1 MDWKKLGIALLFPH
15 IAVLIV
21 LLPVA
26 TVLLVYSMVVLG
38 TKEIL
43 SYISYGVAAYTL
55 TIWCVRIPE
64 IIQLVK
70 TFKNENKY
78 AQIWL
83 TDTRLRVNVSMYGS
97 LAWNTLY
104 GIFQLWLGIY
114 HHTFWFCSLG
124 AYYVCLAFMRFGL
137 VRYTRK
143 YKPGEKMYVELKK
156 YRATG
161 WIFLILNLALS
172 LMIFF
177 MVYWNR
183 TFLHH
188 EITTI
193 AMAAYTFT
201 TLTLAIINVIKYRK
215 YNSPVLSAGKAISL
229 TAGLVSILTLEST
242 MLTTFN
248 DGSMDLLTRRLFLA
262 LSGGAISALILTMA
276 VYMIVKSTRLIRPLK
291 AEKRKETQTK
301 EQKNGPQ

>member
-1 MDWKKLGIALLFPH
+1 MDWTKLGKALLFPH
-15 IAVLIV
+15 IAVLII
-21 LLPVA
+21 LLPIA
-26 TVLLVYSMVVLG
+26 TALLVYAMVVLG
-38 TKEIL
+38 TTEIL
-43 SYISYGVAAYTL
+43 SYISYVIAAYTL

-64 IIQLVK
+64 IIKFAK

-83 TDTRLRVNVSMYGS
+83 NDTRLRVNVSMYGS
-97 LAWNTLY
+97 LALNTIY

-137 VRYTRK
+137 VRHTSK
-143 YKPGEKMYVELKK
+143 YKPGEKMYAELKK

-161 WIFLILNLALS
+161 WVFLVLNLALT

-183 TFLHH
+183 TFKHH

-229 TAGLVSILTLEST
+229 TAGFVSILTLEST

-262 LSGGAISALILTMA
+262 LSGGAISVLIITMA
-276 VYMIVKSTRLIRPLK
+276 IYMIVRSTKQIKEIRMRTT
-291 AEKRKETQTK
+291 KRRKR
-301 EQKNGPQ
+301 EQING

>member
-1 MDWKKLGIALLFPH
+1 MDWKKFVKMLLFPH

-26 TVLLVYSMVVLG
+26 TAFLVYSMVVLK
-38 TKEIL
+38 TNEVL
-43 SYISYGVAAYTL
+43 SHIAYVISAYTL
-55 TIWCVRIPE
+55 TIWCVRMPE
-64 IIQLVK
+64 IIK
-70 TFKNENKY
+70 FIKNFKNKNKY

-97 LAWNTLY
+97 FAWNSIY

-124 AYYVCLAFMRFGL
+124 AYYICLAFMRYGL
-137 VRYTRK
+137 VWHTTK

-161 WIFLILNLALS
+161 WVFLVLNLALT

-183 TFLHH
+183 TFKHH

-262 LSGGAISALILTMA
+262 LSGGAISALIITMA
-276 VYMIVKSTRLIRPLK
+276 IYMIVRSTKQIRQFRGK
-291 AEKRKETQTK
+291 QNKEHTNG
-301 EQKNGPQ
+301 EQ

>member
-1 MDWKKLGIALLFPH
+1 MDWKKIGKKLLFPP

-21 LLPVA
+21 LFPIA
-26 TVLLVYSMVVLG
+26 TFLLIYSMVVLG

-43 SYISYGVAAYTL
+43 SYISYAVAAYTL
-55 TIWCVRIPE
+55 TIWCVRILE

-83 TDTRLRVNVSMYGS
+83 KDTRLRVNVSMYSS
-97 LAWNTLY
+97 LIWNSIY
-104 GIFQLWLGIY
+104 GIFQLWLGFY
-114 HHTFWFCSLG
+114 HHTFWFYSLG
-124 AYYVCLAFMRFGL
+124 AYYICLAIMRFGL
-137 VRYTRK
+137 VRYTSK
-143 YKPGEKMYVELKK
+143 HKPGEKMHTELVK

-183 TFLHH
+183 TFEHH

-262 LSGGAISALILTMA
+262 LSGGAISALIITMA
-276 VYMIVKSTRLIRPLK
+276 IYMIVRSTKLIRQLE
-291 AEKRKETQTK
+291 ADTEKREEPIKEKT
-301 EQKNGPQ
+301 NG

>member
-1 MDWKKLGIALLFPH
+1 MDWKKLGKALLFPH
-15 IAVLIV
+15 IAVLAV
-21 LLPVA
+21 LLPIA

-38 TKEIL
+38 TTEIL
-43 SYISYGVAAYTL
+43 SYISYIIAAYTL

-64 IIQLVK
+64 IIKFAK

-83 TDTRLRVNVSMYGS
+83 KDTRLRVNVSMYGS
-97 LAWNTLY
+97 LAWNTIY

-137 VRYTRK
+137 VRHTSK
-143 YKPGEKMYVELKK
+143 YKPGEKMYAELKK

-161 WIFLILNLALS
+161 WVFLVLNLALT

-183 TFLHH
+183 TFKHH

-201 TLTLAIINVIKYRK
+201 TVSYTHLTL
-215 YNSPVLSAGKAISL
+215 P
-229 TAGLVSILTLEST
+229 
-242 MLTTFN
+242 
-248 DGSMDLLTRRLFLA
+248 
-262 LSGGAISALILTMA
+262 TMA
-276 VYMIVKSTRLIRPLK
+276 VV
-291 AEKRKETQTK
+291 
-301 EQKNGPQ
+301 

>member
-1 MDWKKLGIALLFPH
+1 MDWKKFVKMLLFPH
-15 IAVLIV
+15 TAVLIV

-26 TVLLVYSMVVLG
+26 TAFLVYSMVVLK
-38 TKEIL
+38 TNEVL
-43 SYISYGVAAYTL
+43 SHIAYVISAYTL
-55 TIWCVRIPE
+55 TIWCVRMPE
-64 IIQLVK
+64 IIK
-70 TFKNENKY
+70 FIKNFKNENKY

-97 LAWNTLY
+97 FAWNTIY

-124 AYYVCLAFMRFGL
+124 AYYICLAFMRYGL
-137 VRYTRK
+137 VRHTTK

-161 WIFLILNLALS
+161 WVFLVLNLALT

-183 TFLHH
+183 TFKHH

-262 LSGGAISALILTMA
+262 LSGGAISALVITMA
-276 VYMIVKSTRLIRPLK
+276 IYMIVRSTKQIRQLG
-291 AEKRKETQTK
+291 ADTEKREEPKKEKT
-301 EQKNGPQ
+301 NG